1 MDKAAKYKSWSSS
14 RGLSDPLVTM
24 QTTSCLIRG
33 SPALRSSLPSKTSG
47 WIPLP
52 WPGRVSVYTMSTMEN
67 GSPLNKILSI
77 CKECHGRSKY
87 LLSLNVM
94 VCKDRKIPAKI
105 VCVRNKKNKKDWIAF
120 ICTNPALSEEEIIR
134 VYGKRWQV
142 EVFFKTCKSYLQ
154 LVSECYSRSFEALT
168 AHIAIVFTRY
178 LWLRWGSGDVRM
190 TARMS
195 RYSFFYRRT
204 GGYHIRG
211 ILPDHYGG
219 SDRECMR
226 HFPANGQSVS
236 HVHRDVRRPSPRIY
250 P

>member
-1 MDKAAKYKSWSSS
+1 
-14 RGLSDPLVTM
+14 
-24 QTTSCLIRG
+24 
-33 SPALRSSLPSKTSG
+33 
-47 WIPLP
+47 
-52 WPGRVSVYTMSTMEN
+52 MSTMEN

-178 LWLRWGSGDVRM
+178 FMIAMGQRRCEDDRTHVEIFFFLPTNWWISHSGNPSRSLWWL
-190 TARMS
+190 
-195 RYSFFYRRT
+195 
-204 GGYHIRG
+204 
-211 ILPDHYGG
+211 
-219 SDRECMR
+219 
-226 HFPANGQSVS
+226 
-236 HVHRDVRRPSPRIY
+236 
-250 P
+250 